1 MNAKSMLLGAALLA
15 LGVVSARA
23 QSSSTINVVGTVDY
37 VDANSVSIKNDDGG
51 TVESFKLA
59 PNWLVLQNKTAT
71 LADIKPNDFIASAA
85 MRGADGKLDSTELRI
100 FPDAMRGVGE
110 GQRPVN
116 GSRDRTMTNATVTG
130 TVVVNGS
137 NNIKVKFEGG
147 ESELILDPGVP
158 VTRID
163 AADKSLVK
171 SGVKVRLQGV
181 RNADGASARRITI
194 Q

>member
-1 MNAKSMLLGAALLA
+1 
-15 LGVVSARA
+15 
-23 QSSSTINVVGTVDY
+23 
-37 VDANSVSIKNDDGG
+37 
-51 TVESFKLA
+51 
-59 PNWLVLQNKTAT
+59 
-71 LADIKPNDFIASAA
+71 
-85 MRGADGKLDSTELRI
+85 
-100 FPDAMRGVGE
+100 
-110 GQRPVN
+110 VN

>member
-1 MNAKSMLLGAALLA
+1 
-15 LGVVSARA
+15 
-23 QSSSTINVVGTVDY
+23 
-37 VDANSVSIKNDDGG
+37 
-51 TVESFKLA
+51 
-59 PNWLVLQNKTAT
+59 
-71 LADIKPNDFIASAA
+71 
-85 MRGADGKLDSTELRI
+85 MRGADGKLHSTELRI

-116 GSRDRTMTNATVTG
+116 DSRDRTMTNATVIG
-130 TVVVNGS
+130 AAVVNGS
-137 NNIKVKFEGG
+137 NHIKVKFEGG

-163 AADKSLVK
+163 AVDKSLVK

-181 RNADGASARRITI
+181 RNADGASGSRITI